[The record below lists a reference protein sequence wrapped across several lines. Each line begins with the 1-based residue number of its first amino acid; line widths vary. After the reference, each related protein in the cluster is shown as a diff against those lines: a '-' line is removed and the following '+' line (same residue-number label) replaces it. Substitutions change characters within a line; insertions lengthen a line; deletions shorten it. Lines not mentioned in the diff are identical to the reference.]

1 LQTLCSPR
9 CARDTFPSPTGA
21 GHATVQGQAGGR
33 TTAAA
38 RAECVEASSFPQ
50 RPERLHDVARAQFRG
65 HAEDRGDLLEQS
77 MAAALA
83 RIEAPVREL
92 QAS

>member
-1 LQTLCSPR
+1 
-9 CARDTFPSPTGA
+9 
-21 GHATVQGQAGGR
+21 V
-33 TTAAA
+33 
-38 RAECVEASSFPQ
+38 
-50 RPERLHDVARAQFRG
+50 G

-83 RIEAPVREL
+83 RVEAPVREL